1 MATQQNSAVSSQA
14 NATFEIK
21 AHMVDYFRRHL
32 LPAAQPP
39 PTPQAAAPPVRY
51 YRMGAVGEEDPP
63 APGND
68 WREASDW
75 PIPGGREK
83 TPFGGRKVLH
93 EKLSFAKTGSGQA
106 EEKLTQ
112 GLNLFRTA
120 TQTAFYLS
128 PDGSLSSSLDHT
140 AQVRQNTPFCL
151 TLSFHAKGSFT
162 KTGLGPSSRN
172 GQLTYV
178 SLSQQAGFSP
188 VRADPFHPADTGT
201 GSSAFAGARDAR
213 PFEESGAAGSV
224 RRQDII

>member
-83 TPFGGRKVLH
+83 TPFGGRKVLKKRLLVVGRFCMKSYH
-93 EKLSFAKTGSGQA
+93 L
-106 EEKLTQ
+106 
-112 GLNLFRTA
+112 
-120 TQTAFYLS
+120 
-128 PDGSLSSSLDHT
+128 P
-140 AQVRQNTPFCL
+140 RQ
-151 TLSFHAKGSFT
+151 
-162 KTGLGPSSRN
+162 
-172 GQLTYV
+172 
-178 SLSQQAGFSP
+178 
-188 VRADPFHPADTGT
+188 
-201 GSSAFAGARDAR
+201 ARDKR
-213 PFEESGAAGSV
+213 KKN
-224 RRQDII
+224 